1 MSLIWGVEPIL
12 APPITGTAHLVKLS
26 AEAATKVLQA
36 RPSDVLT
43 IVAGTPYN
51 VSGKTNLIKI
61 EVIEDALKAEAKTF
75 GE

>member
-1 MSLIWGVEPIL
+1 MSLLWGVEPVL
-12 APPITGTAHLVKLS
+12 VPPINGTAHLVKSS
-26 AEAATKVLQA
+26 AEAAVKVLQA
-36 RPSDVLT
+36 QPDDVLT

-61 EVIEDALKAEAKTF
+61 EVVQDALKGEAKTF

>member
-1 MSLIWGVEPIL
+1 MSLLWGVEPVL
-12 APPITGTAHLVKLS
+12 VSPIGGTAQLVKSS
-26 AEAATKVLQA
+26 AEAAVKVLQA
-36 RPSDVLT
+36 QPSDVLT

>member
-1 MSLIWGVEPIL
+1 
-12 APPITGTAHLVKLS
+12 LVKLS
-26 AEAATKVLQA
+26 AEAAAKVLQA
-36 RPSDVLT
+36 QPSDVLT